1 MPVCLVPQPKY
12 IQGVMS
18 AFREVKPDVC
28 LVRLRKGLKQ
38 KCLLKSLKQPDML
51 NFGIMA
57 FPA

>member
-1 MPVCLVPQPKY
+1 MPVCQVPQLKY

-18 AFREVKPDVC
+18 AFREVKLDVC
-28 LVRLRKGLKQ
+28 RVHLRKGLKQ
-38 KCLLKSLKQPDML
+38 NWLLNSLPDML